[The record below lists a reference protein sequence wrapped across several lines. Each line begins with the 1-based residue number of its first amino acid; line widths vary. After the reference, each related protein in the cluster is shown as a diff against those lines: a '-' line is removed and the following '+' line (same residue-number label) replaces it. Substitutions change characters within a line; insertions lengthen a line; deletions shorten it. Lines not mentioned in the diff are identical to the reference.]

1 MVISPHGG
9 PRCWISASIHDPS
22 KGANV
27 KAAGQKNFLEVRRNW
42 KLSGKQGRKPTGR
55 VNYIWV
61 LAGGYLFYLSYQ
73 LFSGLWKGDA
83 ENPVLNVAGG
93 VVFAVAAALMLLRE
107 WRAYRYGQEHID
119 DPESWSDEPVEE
131 ADQAAP
137 ALEEA
142 PDGDAGK
149 EEPR

>member
-1 MVISPHGG
+1 M
-9 PRCWISASIHDPS
+9 
-22 KGANV
+22 
-27 KAAGQKNFLEVRRNW
+27 
-42 KLSGKQGRKPTGR
+42 SGKQGRKPTGR

-61 LAGGYLFYLSYQ
+61 LAGGYLIYLAYQ

-83 ENPVLNVAGG
+83 ENPVLNVASG

-119 DPESWSDEPVEE
+119 DPESWSDEPVEDGEQHRAE

>member
-1 MVISPHGG
+1 M
-9 PRCWISASIHDPS
+9 
-22 KGANV
+22 KQTFE
-27 KAAGQKNFLEVRRNW
+27 KKRRG
-42 KLSGKQGRKPTGR
+42 S

-61 LAGGYLFYLSYQ
+61 LAACYLLYVAVQLGRR
-73 LFSGLWKGDA
+73 LFSGETD
-83 ENPVLNVAGG
+83 NPALNIGGLVVFTVAG
-93 VVFAVAAALMLLRE
+93 VFLLWRE

>member
-1 MVISPHGG
+1 M
-9 PRCWISASIHDPS
+9 
-22 KGANV
+22 
-27 KAAGQKNFLEVRRNW
+27 
-42 KLSGKQGRKPTGR
+42 SGKQGRKPTGR

-61 LAGGYLFYLSYQ
+61 LAGGYLIYLSYQ

>member
-1 MVISPHGG
+1 M
-9 PRCWISASIHDPS
+9 
-22 KGANV
+22 
-27 KAAGQKNFLEVRRNW
+27 
-42 KLSGKQGRKPTGR
+42 
-55 VNYIWV
+55 
-61 LAGGYLFYLSYQ
+61 
-73 LFSGLWKGDA
+73 
-83 ENPVLNVAGG
+83 LNVAGG

-137 ALEEA
+137 ALEGA